1 MEKTTAIL
9 QKWRVRLGHLFTLVL
24 LFFAHPRHERDLY
37 VLLIGTGV
45 SMLGVAVRMAAAGC
59 ISKDQTLSR
68 RGPYAFTRNPLYV
81 GSFLLYLGFCIASAN
96 VWITIGFLPFFFI
109 IYYATI
115 FREEAFLTSKFGED
129 YAAFMRE
136 VPRFFPRLTP
146 ARRGGPGW
154 FSWQQAM
161 KNHEYEG
168 ALAGVIVL
176 GILWVMAA
184 AGFSVCGA
192 VFK

>member
-24 LFFAHPRHERDLY
+24 FFFAQPKLERDIY
-37 VLLIGTGV
+37 ALLIGTGV
-45 SMLGVAVRMAAAGC
+45 SLLGVAVRMAAAGC
-59 ISKDQTLSR
+59 ISKDETLSR

-81 GSFLLYLGFCIASAN
+81 GSFLLYLGFCLACAN
-96 VWITIGFLPFFFI
+96 LWVAIGFLPFFFI
-109 IYYATI
+109 VYYATI
-115 FREEAFLTSKFGED
+115 LREEAFLSSKFGED

-146 ARRGGPGW
+146 AQRGGSGW
-154 FSWQQAM
+154 FSWKQAM
-161 KNHEYEG
+161 KNNEYEG

-184 AGFSVCGA
+184 TGFSVFAA
-192 VFK
+192 VLK